1 MLPRLEGLSYCSRHP
16 LGTPA
21 AVSDLNRRNLFSKN
35 FDLDLSTIF
44 QHLKSQFGIHS
55 YLF

>member
-21 AVSDLNRRNLFSKN
+21 AVSDLNRHNLFSKN
-35 FDLDLSTIF
+35 
-44 QHLKSQFGIHS
+44 LKSVDLEYFSI
-55 YLF
+55 